1 MLFNHDYLFFFYQT
15 KFNKKLETKPH
26 LKHILL
32 RESEK
37 DGTKTEMKIMYS
49 IFEKI
54 TFGAV
59 ALGVTLL
66 ILFMNSTK
74 DIQLGSAL
82 SETDPVVSQEVTMVS
97 DDVVELEVGS
107 TVDATEDNGGPE
119 LRTLAGGVTET
130 KPTAESN
137 LIDGVTAPEDGS
149 LFTSS
154 YEPEDNTFH
163 QTTFPEAFAAAR
175 STLGP
180 GRAFK
185 WQGMMYTTNLWYE
198 EILEDKSEL
207 KTIDWALVKSY
218 EGDTFKV
225 AFLKA
230 RKEVGAGEVFEWE
243 GGLYTT
249 NYFYEDTVVIANV
262 VTVDED
268 NQSIVDTEQ
277 RVDRSHI
284 KVYAA
289 DEDTQVSFDLLR
301 GTKEGTTNEIASTG
315 IQQQRII
322 VDEKE

>member
-1 MLFNHDYLFFFYQT
+1 ML
-15 KFNKKLETKPH
+15 KKLETKTE
-26 LKHILL
+26 LVHILL

-49 IFEKI
+49 ILEKI
-54 TFGAV
+54 TFGVV

-82 SETDPVVSQEVTMVS
+82 SETDSVVSQEVATIS
-97 DDVVELEVGS
+97 DEAVEPEVGS
-107 TVDATEDNGGPE
+107 TVDATEDNGNPE
-119 LRTLAGGVTET
+119 LRTLAGGVTEI

-137 LIDGVTAPEDGS
+137 LIDGVTAPKNDPS
-149 LFTSS
+149 LLTASS
-154 YEPEDNTFH
+154 EPEHYSFD
-163 QTTFPEAFAAAR
+163 QETFPEAFAAAR
-175 STLGP
+175 GMLGP

-230 RKEVGAGEVFEWE
+230 RSDLGAGQVFEWE

-249 NYFYEDTVVIANV
+249 NYFYEDTIVVANV

-268 NQSIVDTEQ
+268 NQSIVDTEE

-289 DEDTQVSFDLLR
+289 DEDTQVSFDLIR

-322 VDEKE
+322 VDEEE

>member
-1 MLFNHDYLFFFYQT
+1 
-15 KFNKKLETKPH
+15 
-26 LKHILL
+26 
-32 RESEK
+32 
-37 DGTKTEMKIMYS
+37 MYNT
-49 IFEKI
+49 FEKI

-82 SETDPVVSQEVTMVS
+82 SETDSVVSQEVATVS
-97 DDVVELEVGS
+97 DEAVEPEVGS
-107 TVDATEDNGGPE
+107 TVDATEDNGNPE

-154 YEPEDNTFH
+154 YEPDNNTFH
-163 QTTFPEAFAAAR
+163 QATFPEAFAAAR
-175 STLGP
+175 SMLGP

-198 EILEDKSEL
+198 ERMESIMEL
-207 KTIDWALVKSY
+207 KTIDWALVKNY
-218 EGDTFKV
+218 EGDSFKV
-225 AFLKA
+225 AFIKA
-230 RKEVGAGEVFEWE
+230 RKELGAGEVFEWE

-277 RVDRSHI
+277 KVDRSHI

-289 DEDTQVSFDLLR
+289 DEDTQVSFDLIR

-322 VDEKE
+322 VDEEE